1 MAREGW
7 GTRDGGVEDSIPDGV
22 EAGHL
27 IELEL
32 VE

>member
-1 MAREGW
+1 MAREGR

-27 IELEL
+27 GGMLE
-32 VE
+32 